1 MDEDGADRRVFHPEG
16 GGFAVLHL
24 KIVGRIIQTEALR
37 ALDLH
42 RIVGSVLQR
51 DKDAAIF
58 VGGHGVHQGIIHA
71 ADFKGHIGDALFGII
86 RVDLNDLHPAHWVV
100 IHGDRLGVFWID
112 LDGLDTGGFVD
123 GVAFNG
129 LGFLDHNSAR
139 DTADANL
146 AVGVGG
152 V

>member
-1 MDEDGADRRVFHPEG
+1 M
-16 GGFAVLHL
+16 
-24 KIVGRIIQTEALR
+24 GRIVQTEALR

-42 RIVGSVLQR
+42 SVIRPVLQGQER
-51 DKDAAIF
+51 PAIF

-71 ADFKGHIGDALFGII
+71 ADFKGHIGDPLFGII
-86 RVDLNDLHPAHWVV
+86 RVDLNDLHSAHWVV
-100 IHGDRLGVFWID
+100 IHGNRLGVFWID

-129 LGFLDHNSAR
+129 LGFLDHDSAR
-139 DTADANL
+139 DTADADL